1 MSILDWFGNILRKV
15 EHDETIDFIVT
26 SPLTVG
32 GQAQTFP
39 ALVSGQNYLS
49 IKAKS
54 LRLPYTRVLTSKYYG
69 VVHAFAN
76 LPGNGQEAAE
86 FASAS
91 TPEKLAGLDPTN
103 VSNVITIDKQL
114 VGPTPWNGG
123 DLRLQIGLFS
133 VVEKEFA
140 GPFLSTVTALSD
152 KVGVAFV
159 AAAKPYLDVISSAV
173 SALTRQVGSVRLEV
187 GLDKGYTPPTPGHYA
202 IIAAA
207 AGSLQSPTFDL
218 DPADGRL
225 KVNGAY
231 YTDKPYL
238 VFTIEAADQQDRWGE
253 IPELRAAY
261 QKIKDAARKNDQN
274 EAKDAMTGFRLL
286 ALTSP
291 DLTGPDADKLVQKI
305 EAWLTKIFG
314 DANTGLAADGS
325 ALPDFDALGLY
336 EE

>member
-1 MSILDWFGNILRKV
+1 MSILDWFGNIVSQV
-15 EHDETIDFIVT
+15 EHTETVDFIVT
-26 SPLTVG
+26 APLTVG
-32 GQAQTFP
+32 GQAPALP
-39 ALVSGQNYLS
+39 ALVAGENYLS

-54 LRLPYTRVLTSKYYG
+54 LRLPYTRELTSKYYG

-76 LPGNGQEAAE
+76 LPGNGQEAVE

-91 TPEKLAGLDPTN
+91 TPEKLAGLDPAN
-103 VSNVITIDKQL
+103 VSSVITIDKQL

-123 DLRLQIGLFS
+123 NLKLQIGLFS

-140 GPFLSTVTALSD
+140 GPFLSTVTALSE

-187 GLDKGYTPPTPGHYA
+187 GLDKGFAPPAPGHYA
-202 IIAAA
+202 LIAAPV
-207 AGSLQSPTFDL
+207 GSLQNPKFDL

-225 KVNGAY
+225 KVDGAY
-231 YTDKPYL
+231 YTKKPYL
-238 VFTIEAADQQDRWGE
+238 VFTIEAVDQQDRWGE

-261 QKIKDAARKNDQN
+261 QKIQDAARKNDQSAAR
-274 EAKDAMTGFRLL
+274 EAMTGFRLV

-291 DLTGPDADKLVQKI
+291 DLTGPDADRLIQKV
-305 EAWLTKIFG
+305 ETWLARIFG
-314 DANTGLAADGS
+314 GANTGLAAS
-325 ALPDFDALGLY
+325 EAALPDFEALGLY